1 MAWRKFLGGGRVRLK
16 ALMAAD
22 AFWLGC
28 LVLFLYLISLSTP
41 VTKIVML
48 GSLVILILRFAHR
61 IPGLRWFW
69 VGLFGERTFWEWM
82 TLLCAP
88 ILLSSIGLLISTSI
102 NRQQGDVAVVKERLS
117 ITNEYYNRISE
128 LLLLPEFQRLVQQRV
143 VRPGPILA
151 NNMENCDPDRD
162 SSLTS
167 LSYTRTISVLRSLS
181 KLKTSD
187 EEYTPLKRGIVQLL
201 YYSGLIQRRGHV
213 VSLQQ
218 AHLNNTDLSNIDLSG
233 TCFDSV
239 SFAESNLSQT
249 KLSNSN
255 MRRSSLAGAN
265 MESAKLVFV
274 NLSGG
279 SDLREVSAR
288 GAKMAYSDLGAGLLD
303 RGIFQDAQFVGAD
316 LRDASLVD
324 SDLRGALLVSADLRG
339 ADLSGADLRGAVL
352 IRAKFDSSTKLAGAK
367 YSTVPLDNN
376 ARVDR
381 RKEVVRIL
389 GPLRALFQI
398 ERFIPVRT
406 RIDPTTFDPSFH
418 RKSEMRLKNSI

>member
-1 MAWRKFLGGGRVRLK
+1 
-16 ALMAAD
+16 MAAD
-22 AFWLGC
+22 AFWLCC
-28 LVLFLYLISLSTP
+28 LALFFFLISLSTP

-48 GSLVILILRFAHR
+48 GSLLILILRFAHR

-102 NRQQGDVAVVKERLS
+102 NRQQGDVAIVTQRLS

-128 LLLLPEFQRLVQQRV
+128 LLLLPEFQTLVQQRV
-143 VRPGPILA
+143 ARPGPILA
-151 NNMENCDPDRD
+151 NDMENCDPDRG

-167 LSYTRTISVLRSLS
+167 LGYTRTISVLRSLS
-181 KLKTSD
+181 NLKTSD

-218 AHLNNTDLSNIDLSG
+218 ARLNNTDLSNIDLSG
-233 TCFDSV
+233 SCFDSV
-239 SFAESNLSQT
+239 SFAGSNLSGT

-279 SDLREVSAR
+279 SDLRGVSAR
-288 GAKMAYSDLGAGLLD
+288 GAKMAYSDLDSGLLD

-316 LRDASLVD
+316 FRDASLVD

-352 IRAKFDSSTKLAGAK
+352 IRARIDSSTKLTGAI

-381 RKEVVRIL
+381 RKKIVRIL

-406 RIDPTTFDPSFH
+406 RIDPTSFDPSFQ